1 MAKTNYSKVEGILDA
16 GILKMTVNSLLDLA
30 DDAQAKGKK
39 TTSKKKS
46 PKNYVA
52 LVQKELLWI
61 YGKDPEVFKN
71 LHLKKKKLKKIF
83 EHPEEASKEE
93 LEYII
98 EVKELLAKY
107 KKEKLPL
114 ITDED
119 LVKHEQDRHINKR
132 YNINEGWLPL
142 K

>member
-1 MAKTNYSKVEGILDA
+1 MAKTNFTKVEGILEA
-16 GILKMTVNSLLDLA
+16 GILKMSVNNLLDLA
-30 DDAQAKGKK
+30 DVAQNMGKK
-39 TTSKKKS
+39 TATKIKS
-46 PKNYVA
+46 PKSYIG
-52 LVQKELLWI
+52 LVEKELLWI

-83 EHPEEASKEE
+83 DKPDEATKEE
-93 LEYII
+93 LEYIK
-98 EVKELLAKY
+98 EVKEQLATY
-107 KKEKLPL
+107 KKEKLPSL
-114 ITDED
+114 TDED